1 MKQSLGRKSILF
13 LSQQL
18 HSLTISDPAQYTV
31 RLFILLRKKKKSGV
45 TSLHYRN
52 TILLINKVVK
62 QFRFVV
68 VVKDICINTA
78 VTSYSIKNYFVHYA
92 VVLTINA

>member
-31 RLFILLRKKKKSGV
+31 RLFILLRKKKK
-45 TSLHYRN
+45 
-52 TILLINKVVK
+52 KW
-62 QFRFVV
+62 
-68 VVKDICINTA
+68 
-78 VTSYSIKNYFVHYA
+78 SYIITLQKYYF
-92 VVLTINA
+92 IDQ